1 MSKEE
6 RKCDKCN
13 GLFYDSPNPLRE
25 GQLEHFCSKTNGL
38 IFRKPGFP
46 KDLSAAA
53 TKDVLQLYLSPSWR
67 TLEYL

>member
-46 KDLSAAA
+46 KDLSAEA
-53 TKDVLQLYLSPSWR
+53 TAEKNAERRGSVSKRKS
-67 TLEYL
+67 